1 MLAMGALL
9 PKLRAIGR
17 LRAGI
22 YLLILL
28 TTVGQTAISPLIP
41 SYEAKFALSSATVGL
56 VLGLPGLSTLAVAI
70 PAGSLAD
77 RFGARRLTLLA
88 ALVISAAL
96 AGQALAPDLGL
107 LLVARLVFGAGYGM
121 LWTAG
126 LAWLPPTRRVSG
138 RSGLGG
144 TVVSAGL
151 GAIVG
156 PVFSGMASQYLGIGA
171 PFLVT
176 AVVVAV
182 VAVVLST
189 VPAGER
195 RERRP
200 DLSFVEAMQHVTSD
214 GQVVTAVA
222 IIIVAG
228 IVYSV
233 TSLFAPIEL
242 HAAGWSTGSIGLAF
256 SIASGLFVLGSAS
269 AMSLGRRIVTIPA
282 ALAAA
287 TAAIVAIALGGLSV
301 GPLVIVALL
310 AATATSRSVLWT
322 IAYPLGEEGARR
334 AEVGVG
340 VVLGFLNAVSAAT
353 TFVVP
358 LLAGSLAATVGP
370 RGSYDIAVLASIGI
384 IGCWWLRRRAAAAA
398 PAVRYNGSGAPPE
411 RRVAGLSS
419 R

>member
-1 MLAMGALL
+1 MSVVGAIET
-9 PKLRAIGR
+9 RARALGR
-17 LRAGI
+17 LRAGV

-77 RFGARRLTLLA
+77 RFGPRRLTLLA
-88 ALVISAAL
+88 ALLVATAL
-96 AGQALAPDLGL
+96 LGQALSPDLGL
-107 LLVARLVFGAGYGM
+107 LLCSRLVFGVGYGM

-126 LAWLPPTRRVSG
+126 LAWLPPARRDSA

-151 GAIVG
+151 GAIIG
-156 PVFSGMASQYLGIGA
+156 PVFSGMASQYFGIGA
-171 PFLVT
+171 PFLV
-176 AVVVAV
+176 VAV
-182 VAVVLST
+182 AISAVAVVLST

-195 RERRP
+195 REHKA
-200 DLSFVEAMQHVTSD
+200 DLPFLEAMQHVTAD
-214 GQVVTAVA
+214 GRVVTAVT
-222 IIIVAG
+222 IVIVAG

-233 TSLFAPIEL
+233 TSLFAPLEL
-242 HAAGWSTGSIGLAF
+242 HAAGWSTGSIGLVF
-256 SIASGLFVLGSAS
+256 SVASGLFVLGSAS
-269 AMSLGRRIVTIPA
+269 AMSLGRRIITIPA

-287 TAAIVAIALGGLSV
+287 VAGIVAISLGGLSV
-301 GPLVIVALL
+301 GPIVIIALL
-310 AATATSRSVLWT
+310 AASATSRSVLWT
-322 IAYPLGEEGARR
+322 IAYPLGEEGARQ

-353 TFVVP
+353 TFLVP
-358 LLAGSLAATVGP
+358 LLAGSLATTVGP
-370 RGSYDIAVLASIGI
+370 RGTYDLAVLAGIGI
-384 IGCWWLRRRAAAAA
+384 IGCWWLRRRALVHAASYGDLVPRPRQREAA
-398 PAVRYNGSGAPPE
+398 R
-411 RRVAGLSS
+411 LSS